1 MRHIRNWLRGENVAQ
16 PKVSIIIPV
25 YNVEKYIE
33 RCIASLRAQT
43 LEEIE
48 IILVDD
54 DSKDNSLA
62 LCLEAEKTDP
72 RIKVIHKENEG
83 AGKARNAALKVASG
97 EYIGFVD
104 SDDFVAPDM
113 FETLYSKAK
122 EYDSDL
128 ILSGVRLVNGVMFSE
143 VGTDELKEYF
153 VEDTHFTSR
162 EELDE
167 LRMGIV
173 GARPG
178 DPDDSRYGM
187 SIWKNL
193 FRHSV
198 IRENNLIFESE
209 REVFSEDALFM
220 VDFIGCIRKATG
232 IPGAYYNYCRNGE
245 SISKSY
251 KKDRFEKCLV
261 FAAEVEKRFK
271 KDIKPEEYRIYIHRF
286 LQAMCRVVCSQEI
299 VHAAEHKTGYIA
311 LRKRLK
317 AVCTHSLSVRSLKE
331 YPIRTLPLK
340 QSVFAYAMKY
350 RLYLVQKL
358 LVQLRSR

>member
-1 MRHIRNWLRGENVAQ
+1 MAQ

-25 YNVEKYIE
+25 YNAEKYIE

-62 LCLEAEKTDP
+62 LCREAEKADP

-128 ILSGVRLVNGVMFSE
+128 ILSGVRFVGGIMFSE
-143 VGTDELKEYF
+143 AGSNDLKEYF

-162 EELDE
+162 EALNE

-173 GARPG
+173 GAPPG

-193 FRHSV
+193 FRHAV
-198 IRENNLIFESE
+198 IQDNGLFFESE
-209 REVFSEDALFM
+209 REKLSEDALFM

-232 IPGAYYNYCRNGE
+232 IPGAYYHYCRNGD
-245 SISKSY
+245 SISKAY
-251 KKDRFEKCLV
+251 KKDRFEKSLV
-261 FAAEVEKRFK
+261 FVEEVEKRFK
-271 KDIKPEEYRIYIHRF
+271 KDMEPEEYRIYINRF
-286 LQAMCRVVCSQEI
+286 WQAMCRVICSQEI
-299 VHAAEHKTGYIA
+299 LHAAEHKIGYTV

-317 AVCTHSLSVRSLKE
+317 AVCTHSLSVRALKE

-340 QSVFAYAMKY
+340 QSVFAYTMKY
-350 RLYLVQKL
+350 KMYLIQKL